1 LPPAIADAAARPQDQ
16 RHFVEVIASMDVS
29 ESHVI
34 ESHGARIP
42 FLGFGTMTLKED
54 VCVQLVEAALRLGY
68 RHLDTAQM
76 YGNER
81 EVGSG
86 MRSSGLKREDIFLT
100 TKVWF
105 TRLAA
110 GDFERSL
117 DESLERLAL
126 PWVDLLM
133 IHWPNVQLP
142 LSESI
147 ASLCKMKKAGLAK
160 HIGVANFN
168 VAMIEE
174 AVKLASEPIAVLQ
187 IETHPYLDQSKVIAA
202 ARRHGMAIVGY
213 CPLARGKVPA
223 DPTLQRIGKAHGKT
237 PAQAALRFLEQRQ
250 IIPIPRTSK
259 PERLVENL
267 GSLDFTLS
275 DAEMA
280 EIAKLKRPDSR
291 IVSPPQAPKWDT

>member
-1 LPPAIADAAARPQDQ
+1 MLRPARSIV
-16 RHFVEVIASMDVS
+16 RHFVEVIASMDV
-29 ESHVI
+29 I

-42 FLGFGTMTLKED
+42 ILGFGTMTLKED
-54 VCVQLVEAALRLGY
+54 QCVQLVEASLKLGY

-86 MRSSGLKREDIFLT
+86 MRGSGLKREDIFLT

-105 TRLAA
+105 TQLAS
-110 GDFERSL
+110 GDFERSV
-117 DESLERLAL
+117 DESLERLGL

-133 IHWPNVQLP
+133 IHWPNAQVP

-147 ASLCKMKKAGLAK
+147 AALCKMKKAGLTK

-174 AVKLASEPIAVLQ
+174 AVKLASQPIAVLQ
-187 IETHPYLDQSKVIAA
+187 IETHPYLGQSKVIAA
-202 ARRHGMAIVGY
+202 ARRYGMAVVGY

-223 DPTLQRIGKAHGKT
+223 EAVLQRIGKAHGKT
-237 PAQAALRFLEQRQ
+237 PAQVALRFLEQQQ

-259 PERLVENL
+259 RERLAENL
-267 GSLDFTLS
+267 GSLDLKLS
-275 DAEMA
+275 EAEMA
-280 EIAKLKRPDSR
+280 EIAKLQRPNSR
-291 IVSPPQAPKWDT
+291 IVSPPQAPQWDA

>member
-1 LPPAIADAAARPQDQ
+1 MLRPAAAAAIMQ
-16 RHFVEVIASMDVS
+16 EVIAGMD
-29 ESHVI
+29 VI

-42 FLGFGTMTLKED
+42 ILGFGTMTLKD
-54 VCVQLVEAALRLGY
+54 DACVQLVEAALKLGY

-86 MRSSGLKREDIFLT
+86 MRGSGLKREDIFLT

-110 GDFERSL
+110 GDFERSV

-133 IHWPNVQLP
+133 IHWPNAQVP
-142 LSESI
+142 LADSI
-147 ASLCKMKKAGLAK
+147 AALCKVKKAGRAK

-168 VAMIEE
+168 TAMIEE

-202 ARRHGMAIVGY
+202 ARRHGMAVVGY
-213 CPLARGKVPA
+213 CPLARGKVPG
-223 DPTLQRIGKAHGKT
+223 DPVLQEIGRAHGKS
-237 PAQAALRFLEQRQ
+237 ASQVALRFLEQQQ

-259 PERLVENL
+259 RERLAENL

-275 DAEMA
+275 AAEMA
-280 EIAKLKRPDSR
+280 QIGKLTRPDSR
-291 IVSPPQAPKWDT
+291 IVSPPQAPNWDR

>member
-1 LPPAIADAAARPQDQ
+1 
-16 RHFVEVIASMDVS
+16 MDV
-29 ESHVI
+29 I
-34 ESHGARIP
+34 ENRGARIP
-42 FLGFGTMTLKED
+42 ILGFGTMTLKED
-54 VCVQLVEAALRLGY
+54 QCVQLVEAALRLGY

-81 EVGSG
+81 EVGAG
-86 MRSSGLKREDIFLT
+86 MRGSGLKREEIFLA

-110 GDFERSL
+110 GDFERSV
-117 DESLERLAL
+117 DESLERLVL

-133 IHWPNVQLP
+133 IHWPNAQVP

-147 ASLCKMKKAGLAK
+147 ASLCKMKKAGLTK

-174 AVKLASEPIAVLQ
+174 TVKLASEPIAVLQ
-187 IETHPYLDQSKVIAA
+187 IETHPYLDQTKVIAA
-202 ARRHGMAIVGY
+202 ARRHRMAVVGY

-237 PAQAALRFLEQRQ
+237 PAQVALRFLEQQQ

-259 PERLVENL
+259 RERLAENL
-267 GSLDFTLS
+267 GSLNFRLS
-275 DAEMA
+275 ETEMA
-280 EIAKLKRPDSR
+280 EIAKLKRSDSR
-291 IVSPPQAPKWDT
+291 IVSPPQAPKWDA

>member
-1 LPPAIADAAARPQDQ
+1 M
-16 RHFVEVIASMDVS
+16 EVIASMD
-29 ESHVI
+29 VI

-42 FLGFGTMTLKED
+42 SLGLGTMTLKED
-54 VCVQLVEAALRLGY
+54 LCVQLVAEALALGY

-81 EVGSG
+81 EVGAG
-86 MRSSGLKREDIFLT
+86 MRGSGLKRDDIFLT

-110 GDFERSL
+110 GDFERSV

-133 IHWPNVQLP
+133 IHWPNAQVP
-142 LSESI
+142 LAQSI
-147 ASLCKMKKAGLAK
+147 ASLCKVKKAGLAK

-187 IETHPYLDQSKVIAA
+187 IETHPYRDQSMVFAA
-202 ARRHGMAIVGY
+202 ARRHGMAVVGY

-223 DPTLQRIGKAHGKT
+223 DPLLQKIGGAHGKT
-237 PAQAALRFLEQRQ
+237 PAQVALRFLEQQQ

-259 PERLVENL
+259 RERLAENL
-267 GSLDFTLS
+267 GSLDFALS
-275 DAEMA
+275 AAEMA
-280 EIAKLKRPDSR
+280 ELGKLTRPDSR
-291 IVSPPQAPKWDT
+291 IVSPPQAPKWDS

>member
-1 LPPAIADAAARPQDQ
+1 
-16 RHFVEVIASMDVS
+16 MD
-29 ESHVI
+29 VI

-42 FLGFGTMTLKED
+42 ILGFGTMTLKED
-54 VCVQLVEAALRLGY
+54 LCVQLVEAALRLGY

-81 EVGSG
+81 EVSSG

-105 TRLAA
+105 TRLAS
-110 GDFERSL
+110 GDFERSV

-133 IHWPNVQLP
+133 IHWPNAQVP
-142 LSESI
+142 LLQSI
-147 ASLCKMKKAGLAK
+147 AALCKVKKAGLAK

-202 ARRHGMAIVGY
+202 ARRHGMAVVGY

-223 DPTLQRIGKAHGKT
+223 DPTLQKIGRAHGKT
-237 PAQAALRFLEQRQ
+237 PAQVALRFLEQQ
-250 IIPIPRTSK
+250 EIIPIPRTSK
-259 PERLVENL
+259 RERLAENL

-275 DAEMA
+275 EAEMA
-280 EIAKLKRPDSR
+280 EFGKLTRPDSR
-291 IVSPPQAPKWDT
+291 IVSPPQAPKWDS

>member
-1 LPPAIADAAARPQDQ
+1 
-16 RHFVEVIASMDVS
+16 MDV
-29 ESHVI
+29 I
-34 ESHGARIP
+34 ENRGARIP
-42 FLGFGTMTLKED
+42 ILGFGTMTLKED
-54 VCVQLVEAALRLGY
+54 QCVQLVEAALRLGY

-81 EVGSG
+81 EVGAG
-86 MRSSGLKREDIFLT
+86 MRGSGLKREEIFLA

-110 GDFERSL
+110 GDFERSV
-117 DESLERLAL
+117 DESLERLVL

-133 IHWPNVQLP
+133 IHWPNAQVP

-147 ASLCKMKKAGLAK
+147 ASLCKMKKAGLTK

-187 IETHPYLDQSKVIAA
+187 IETHPYLDAA
-202 ARRHGMAIVGY
+202 ARRHRMAVVGY

-237 PAQAALRFLEQRQ
+237 PAQVALRFLEQQQ
-250 IIPIPRTSK
+250 IIPIPPTSK
-259 PERLVENL
+259 RERLAENL
-267 GSLDFTLS
+267 GSLDFRLS
-275 DAEMA
+275 ETEMA
-280 EIAKLKRPDSR
+280 EIAKLKRSDSR
-291 IVSPPQAPKWDT
+291 IVSPPQAPKWDA

>member
-1 LPPAIADAAARPQDQ
+1 MLQSTRSCAV
-16 RHFVEVIASMDVS
+16 FVEVIASMDV
-29 ESHVI
+29 I

-42 FLGFGTMTLKED
+42 ILGFGTMTLKED
-54 VCVQLVEAALRLGY
+54 LCVQLVEAALALGY

-86 MRSSGLKREDIFLT
+86 MRACGLKREEIFLT

-110 GDFERSL
+110 GDFERSV

-133 IHWPNVQLP
+133 IHWPNAQVP
-142 LSESI
+142 LAESI
-147 ASLCKMKKAGLAK
+147 AALCKVKKDGLAK

-168 VAMIEE
+168 VAMIEQ

-187 IETHPYLDQSKVIAA
+187 IETHPYLDQGKVIAA
-202 ARRHGMAIVGY
+202 ARRHGMAVVGY

-223 DPTLQRIGKAHGKT
+223 DPTLQKIARTHSKT
-237 PAQAALRFLEQRQ
+237 PAQVALRFLEQQQ

-259 PERLVENL
+259 RERLAENL
-267 GSLDFTLS
+267 GSLDLRLS
-275 DAEMA
+275 ETEIA
-280 EIAKLKRPDSR
+280 EIAKLVRPDSR

>member
-1 LPPAIADAAARPQDQ
+1 MLRPARSIV
-16 RHFVEVIASMDVS
+16 RHFVEVIASMDV
-29 ESHVI
+29 I

-42 FLGFGTMTLKED
+42 ILGFGTMTLKED
-54 VCVQLVEAALRLGY
+54 QCVQLVEASLKLGY

-86 MRSSGLKREDIFLT
+86 MRGSGLKREDIFLT

-105 TRLAA
+105 TQLAS
-110 GDFERSL
+110 GDFERSV
-117 DESLERLAL
+117 DESLERLGL

-133 IHWPNVQLP
+133 IHWPNAQVP

-147 ASLCKMKKAGLAK
+147 AALCKMKKAGLTK
-160 HIGVANFN
+160 HVGVANFN

-174 AVKLASEPIAVLQ
+174 AVKLASQPIAVLQ
-187 IETHPYLDQSKVIAA
+187 IETHPYLGQSKVIAA
-202 ARRHGMAIVGY
+202 ARRYGMAVVGY

-223 DPTLQRIGKAHGKT
+223 EAVLQRIGKAHRKT
-237 PAQAALRFLEQRQ
+237 PAQVPLRFLEQQQ

-259 PERLVENL
+259 RERLAENL
-267 GSLDFTLS
+267 GSLDLKLS
-275 DAEMA
+275 EAEMA
-280 EIAKLKRPDSR
+280 EIAKLQRPNSR
-291 IVSPPQAPKWDT
+291 IVSPPQAPQWDA